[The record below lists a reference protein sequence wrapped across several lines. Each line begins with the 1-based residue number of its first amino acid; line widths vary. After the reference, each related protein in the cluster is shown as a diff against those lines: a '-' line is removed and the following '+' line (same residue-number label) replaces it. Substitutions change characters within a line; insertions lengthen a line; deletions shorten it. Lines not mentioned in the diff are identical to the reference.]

1 MERVEPLP
9 ALTSATDILTRGT
22 AASRPAVSERTRLA
36 ALALAGVCA
45 FLDLYAPQPLL
56 PMLRTL
62 FHTSAGQIGWT
73 ISATT
78 LAVAISAPFAGLAS
92 DRFGRRPVIL
102 ASLLGLAIPSML
114 AGAVS
119 TLPAL
124 LFWRFVAG
132 LFMPGII
139 ASALAYIAEE
149 WTGRGAARAVTT
161 YVTGTVLGGFIGRM
175 LTGVLAEHGGWRLAL
190 STLGA
195 LTLIGAIGVARWL
208 PASKGHVRDVDT
220 AGLSCF
226 RDHLRNP
233 VLIATY
239 AVGFSV
245 LFSLVATFTYITFH
259 LAAAPYRLGPIGQGA
274 LFFVYL
280 LGLVVTPAAGPWIHR
295 LGQRR
300 MLSIAVLTASAGV
313 LLTLAGPLWIVVIG
327 LAICSSG
334 VFICQAAASS
344 FVGTAATTAR
354 SAAAGL
360 YVAFYYVGGS
370 AGAVV
375 PGELWNRFGWPGC
388 VALIVAIQVL
398 AGTIAWRYWRLEP
411 TPNPSLKARE
421 TVELTLCR
429 ETPESPQSIG

>member
-1 MERVEPLP
+1 MEQVEPLRT
-9 ALTSATDILTRGT
+9 LTSSTPILGRSDDV
-22 AASRPAVSERTRLA
+22 ASQRTRLA
-36 ALALAGVCA
+36 AVALAGVCA
-45 FLDLYAPQPLL
+45 FLALYAPQPLL

-102 ASLLGLAIPSML
+102 ASLFGLAIPSMM

-124 LFWRFVAG
+124 IAWRFVAG

-139 ASALAYIAEE
+139 ASTLAYIAEE
-149 WTGRGAARAVTT
+149 WSGRDAARAVTL

-175 LTGVLAEHGGWRLAL
+175 LTGILAEHGGWRLAL

-208 PASKGHVRDVDT
+208 PASKGHVRGNNEDM
-220 AGLSCF
+220 GISCF

-233 VLIATY
+233 VLLATY

-259 LAAAPYRLGPIGQGA
+259 LASAPYRLGPVGQGA

-280 LGLVVTPAAGPWIHR
+280 LGLVVTPAAGPWMHR

-300 MLSIAVLTASAGV
+300 MLSIAVLTASLGV
-313 LLTLAGPLWIVVIG
+313 LLTLAGPLWLIVAG

-388 VALIVAIQVL
+388 VALIVAVQVL
-398 AGTIAWRYWRLEP
+398 AGAIAWRYWRLDTEGDD
-411 TPNPSLKARE
+411 LI
-421 TVELTLCR
+421 VCL
-429 ETPESPQSIG
+429 ETPGSLQ